1 MTTTTS
7 PSIRLTRRVSEIE
20 ISPTLAVMNR
30 AQDLI
35 AKGIDIVDFG
45 PGEPDFPTPTLG
57 GDAAKRA
64 IDQGFT
70 KYTNAVGMKSLRD
83 AIASRYNRR
92 HGTKITSDHVIA
104 GSGGKQEL

>member
-1 MTTTTS
+1 MT
-7 PSIRLTRRVSEIE
+7 EIE
-20 ISPTLAVMNR
+20 VSPTLAVMNR

-35 AKGIDIVDFG
+35 ATGIDIVDFG
-45 PGEPDFPTPTLG
+45 PGEPDFPTPTLV

-83 AIASRYNRR
+83 AIASRCHKHLSKAIRR
-92 HGTKITSDHVIA
+92 RS
-104 GSGGKQEL
+104 